1 MTART
6 ARPIVCFSS
15 IAFRNEPIESVLPKL
30 ARLGYDG
37 VEIWSGHLRGRQREE
52 LAAIRRTAEEHGLRI
67 AVLAPVF
74 RVTREIPDL
83 IEESFSTAGRMVL
96 VARSLAGPH
105 GLPMVRTLVDAGEG
119 SIGSAAASPAQWS
132 RAVQALRRITALDP
146 ELVYV
151 LETRR
156 DTLADRPEP
165 ALRLLAEVG
174 AANLRISYEPGDGD
188 PLPAWR
194 ALRDSVRHLHLHC
207 QPTIGR
213 SGYLEDGGHRLAEL
227 VAALRDDGYAGTL
240 SVEYRGQDV
249 AWERAASARA
259 WLRSQGL

>member
-1 MTART
+1 MSIAG
-6 ARPIVCFSS
+6 PVICFST
-15 IAFRNEPIESVLPKL
+15 IGFRSEPVESVIPKL

-37 VEIWSGHLRGRQREE
+37 VEIWSGHLRGAQPED
-52 LAAIRRTAEEHGLRI
+52 LAAIRRMAEQHRVRI

-74 RVTREIPDL
+74 RVTRDVPEL

-96 VARSLAGPH
+96 LARALAGAD
-105 GLPMVRTLVDAGEG
+105 GLPMVRALVDAGKG
-119 SIGSAAASPAQWS
+119 SIGSAAAGPDHWG

-146 ELVYV
+146 ELVYA

-156 DTLADRPEP
+156 DTLADTPES
-165 ALRLLAEVG
+165 ALRLLRDVA
-174 AANLRISYEPGDGD
+174 AANLSISYEPNDGD

-194 ALRDSVRHLHLHC
+194 RLRESVRHVHLHC
-207 QPTIGR
+207 PPAVGR

-227 VAALRDDGYAGTL
+227 IAALRADGYAGTL

-249 AWERAASARA
+249 LWERAASARA
-259 WLRSQGL
+259 WLRSHGI

>member
-1 MTART
+1 MIAG
-6 ARPIVCFSS
+6 RPLVCFSS
-15 IAFRNEPIESVLPKL
+15 IAFRNEPIESVIPKL

-52 LAAIRRTAEEHGLRI
+52 LAAIRRTAEQHGVRI

-74 RVTREIPDL
+74 RVTRDIPEL

-96 VARSLAGPH
+96 LARALAGAD

-119 SIGSAAASPAQWS
+119 SIGSAAAGPEHWG

-146 ELVYV
+146 DLVYV
-151 LETRR
+151 AETRPG
-156 DTLADRPEP
+156 TLADTPES

-194 ALRDSVRHLHLHC
+194 ALRGSVRHLHLHC
-207 QPTIGR
+207 QPAAGR
-213 SGYLEDGGHRLAEL
+213 SGYLEDGGHRLTEL
-227 VAALRDDGYAGTL
+227 IAALRNDGYAGTL

-249 AWERAASARA
+249 SWDRTASARA